1 MREKGRRRERTGES
15 KNERKREKEES
26 SEDVRERTGKE
37 MFFKREE
44 AIDLRPE
51 RGSKIKMKKK

>member
-26 SEDVRERTGKE
+26 SGDVKERTGKE
-37 MFFKREE
+37 MFFKRE
-44 AIDLRPE
+44 R
-51 RGSKIKMKKK
+51 RQ